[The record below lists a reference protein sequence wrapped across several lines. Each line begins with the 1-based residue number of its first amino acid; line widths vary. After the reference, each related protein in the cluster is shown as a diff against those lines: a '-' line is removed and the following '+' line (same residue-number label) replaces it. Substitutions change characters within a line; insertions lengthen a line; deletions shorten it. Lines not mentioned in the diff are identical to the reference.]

1 MQLSDYR
8 EQIDNIDTQLIDL
21 FQKRMGISKQVA
33 LLKEKAGSP
42 VFDSARE
49 REILSRVT
57 DLVPE
62 DLQAYAGILY
72 TTLFDL
78 SRSYQNRFMAHDDKL
93 KAVIEKAIAQTP
105 ESFPAKATVACQGI
119 EGAYSQ
125 QAVGRF
131 FSLPSIVYFQRFE
144 GVFQAVEQGLCRYG
158 VLPIENSLHGSVNE
172 VYDLMKRYSFF
183 VVKSLKFHVRHMLLA
198 NKGSSTEKITEIF
211 SHEQAIGQCGKFLK
225 TLGDVKINVCENTA
239 VAARMVSQSGRDDW
253 AALSSRECATL
264 YGLSILAND
273 VQDNNSNYTRFICIS
288 KHPEIYP
295 GANRVSLMLS
305 VAHKPGALYRVISR
319 ISSSGVNI
327 TKLESRPIPGS
338 NFEFMF
344 YFDLEASTAQKNNLA
359 LLGEL
364 QKEAEQFAFLGNFS
378 EI

>member
-21 FQKRMGISKQVA
+21 FQKRMSISKQVA
-33 LLKEKAGSP
+33 LLKEKTGSP

-57 DLVPE
+57 DSVPE
-62 DLQAYAGILY
+62 ELQAYAGILY
-72 TTLFDL
+72 ATLFDL
-78 SRSYQNRFMAHDDKL
+78 SRSYQSRFMAHDDKL
-93 KAVIEKAIAQTP
+93 KAVIDKAIAQTP
-105 ESFPAKATVACQGI
+105 ENFPAKATVACQGI

-125 QAVGRF
+125 QAVDRF

-144 GVFQAVEQGLCRYG
+144 GVFQAVDQGLCRYG

-183 VVKSLKFHVRHMLLA
+183 IVKSLKFHVRHMLLA
-198 NKGSSTEKITEIF
+198 NKGSSAKKITAVF

-239 VAARMVSQSGRDDW
+239 VAARMVAQSGRDDW

-264 YGLSILAND
+264 YGLSILADD

-305 VAHKPGALYRVISR
+305 VAHKPGALYRIISR

-338 NFEFMF
+338 DFEFMF

-364 QKEAEQFAFLGNFS
+364 QKEAEQFTFLGNFS

>member
-8 EQIDNIDTQLIDL
+8 QKIDAIDARLVSL
-21 FQKRMGISKQVA
+21 FQERMEVSKQVA
-33 LLKEKAGSP
+33 LLKQELKTP
-42 VFDSARE
+42 VFDPARE

-62 DLQAYAGILY
+62 EMQSYLGILY
-72 TTLFDL
+72 ATLFDC
-78 SRSYQNRFMAHDDKL
+78 SRSYQSRFMDHDDRIKTL
-93 KAVIEKAIAQTP
+93 IENAVAQTP
-105 ESFPAKATVACQGI
+105 QTFPSKATVACQGI

-125 QAVGRF
+125 QAVDRF
-131 FSLPSIVYFQRFE
+131 FSLPNILYFQRFE

-183 VVKSLKFHVRHMLLA
+183 IVKSLKFHVRHMLLA
-198 NKGSSTEKITEIF
+198 NKGASLKKITEVF
-211 SHEQAIGQCGKFLK
+211 SHEQAIGQSAKFLK

-239 VAARMVSQSGRDDW
+239 VAARMVAQSGRDDW
-253 AALSSRECATL
+253 AALSSRECAAL
-264 YGLSILAND
+264 YGLSILADD

-288 KHPEIYP
+288 KNPEIYS
-295 GANRVSLMLS
+295 GANKVSLMLS
-305 VAHKPGALYRVISR
+305 VAHKPGALYRIISR
-319 ISSSGVNI
+319 ISSMGINI

-338 NFEFMF
+338 DFEFMF
-344 YFDLEASTAQKNNLA
+344 YFDLEASAAQKKNLS
-359 LLGEL
+359 LLTEL
-364 QKEAEQFAFLGNFS
+364 QMEAEQFTFLGNFS